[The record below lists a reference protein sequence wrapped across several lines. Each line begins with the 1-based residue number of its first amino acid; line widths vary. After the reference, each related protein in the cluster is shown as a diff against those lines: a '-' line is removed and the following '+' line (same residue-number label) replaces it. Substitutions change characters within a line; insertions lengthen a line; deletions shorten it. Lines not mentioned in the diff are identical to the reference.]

1 MAQATTTRLHE
12 EDALA
17 PVGGAFPFRRLRE
30 DTNQPGTRPF
40 GLALAR
46 PVPPANSADPVLT
59 YNPTAQVSM
68 LGSVPAVESPHAAG
82 LMRKKGNTVEDSQTF
97 PDEVAG

>member
-1 MAQATTTRLHE
+1 MVQATTTRLHE

-17 PVGGAFPFRRLRE
+17 PVGGAFPFRRVRE
-30 DTNQPGTRPF
+30 DTDQPGARPF

-46 PVPPANSADPVLT
+46 PAPATCTADPVLT
-59 YNPTAQVSM
+59 YDPNAQVSM

-82 LMRKKGNTVEDSQTF
+82 LMRKKGNTVEDSQTY
-97 PDEVAG
+97 PDEVSG